1 MKNIGSEAI
10 EFLQKKNGRSQF
22 VHWICVS
29 ELILGNLPLIF
40 VKVQSI
46 MFEQNPD
53 IDFQV
58 RNEKTEHAEQANS
71 SLSTPLSLYNF
82 LSL

>member
-1 MKNIGSEAI
+1 
-10 EFLQKKNGRSQF
+10 
-22 VHWICVS
+22 
-29 ELILGNLPLIF
+29 
-40 VKVQSI
+40 

-71 SLSTPLSLYNF
+71 SLSIPLSLYNF